1 MAEEDQ
7 ATIRCSNHRC
17 TRGNEIEGPQFLCRC
32 DSAFCSE
39 ACWIQGW
46 HAGHQA
52 SCPQRSLI
60 MAEAMGIT
68 ESDEPS
74 SQRRGTALLA
84 SIALRRRQTGAVK
97 FLQNE
102 ELDVTMPCEKSEGS
116 KSKGILLEAE
126 SSQCL
131 RPTTSPEKPSIEDFL
146 EIAELGT
153 GATGR
158 VTKVFHKGSGK
169 VFALKAIDRT
179 FVAEHRL
186 QQYVLREVA
195 TQFTLDHP
203 KVIRLHD
210 FFQDARRIYLLLEFA
225 PGGHL
230 FSLIRKQG
238 HLSEKQAASVFTDV
252 VQALVYLHSKGV
264 AHRDLKPENV
274 LLFEDGR
281 AKLADFGWCG
291 EMTEDGRK
299 TFCGTMDYLS
309 PEMISRDPHDH
320 RVDTWAAGV
329 LLYEMLVGQPPFQ
342 GRNTG
347 ESLNRILSGD
357 LRIPESVPKGAQNL
371 INGLLKVD
379 PSERLNLSVALG
391 ALWLEETSQRISRLS
406 TRGSCALPIST
417 LQASPSD
424 ASTSA
429 SVTSFTSCL
438 QPRMKRPMSF
448 SGESEALND
457 CVAEQSSSLEDSI
470 LGVIST
476 PALSLWNTFRGVDDN
491 VNEDN
496 NDSVSKSDIQEV
508 SHKDAPQRSFLLASC
523 LQPVSKELGRSSPF
537 MTSTLSASSSVD
549 QTSERV
555 STGLYPS
562 LLSHDDRQ
570 PKEKEEFHTKPKSWA
585 NTETYSAVQA
595 FVQKDSPVR
604 VLGKELKR
612 SMSLQQSSIE
622 AKLISP
628 TVIES
633 TEEGHSTDE
642 EDERVPCI
650 SFD

>member
-1 MAEEDQ
+1 MAEED
-7 ATIRCSNHRC
+7 RCSNHRC
-17 TRGNEIEGPQFLCRC
+17 TRGNETEGPQFLCRC
-32 DSAFCSE
+32 DAAFCSE

-52 SCPQRSLI
+52 SCPQRSL
-60 MAEAMGIT
+60 MMVEAMAIT

-84 SIALRRRQTGAVK
+84 SIALRRRQPGVVK
-97 FLQNE
+97 LRPME

-116 KSKGILLEAE
+116 KSKGILVDAE
-126 SSQCL
+126 SSQSL
-131 RPTTSPEKPSIEDFL
+131 RPEKPSIEDFL

-179 FVAEHRL
+179 FVAEHKL

-210 FFQDARRIYLLLEFA
+210 FFQDAQRIYLLLEFA

-238 HLSEKQAASVFTDV
+238 HLSEKQAASVFIDV

-274 LLFEDGR
+274 LLFEDGQ

-347 ESLNRILSGD
+347 ESLNRILTGD
-357 LRIPESVPKGAQNL
+357 LKIPESVPKGAQNL
-371 INGLLKVD
+371 ISGLLKVD
-379 PSERLNLSVALG
+379 PSERLDLSVALG
-391 ALWLEETSQRISRLS
+391 ALWLEETSQRTSRLS
-406 TRGSCALPIST
+406 TRGKCALPFSK

-424 ASTSA
+424 VSTSA

-438 QPRMKRPMSF
+438 QPRMKRPTSF
-448 SGESEALND
+448 SCESEASND
-457 CVAEQSSSLEDSI
+457 CTAEKSPSLEDSM
-470 LGVIST
+470 LGAIST
-476 PALSLWNTFRGVDDN
+476 PALSFWNTLRGLDEN
-491 VNEDN
+491 LNEDN
-496 NDSVSKSDIQEV
+496 TGSVSKSVVQEG
-508 SHKDAPQRSFLLASC
+508 SQRGFLLSSC
-523 LQPVSKELGRSSPF
+523 LQPVSKELGRLSPF
-537 MTSTLSASSSVD
+537 IAPTLSASSSVD
-549 QTSERV
+549 HTSGRV

-570 PKEKEEFHTKPKSWA
+570 PKEKEEFHTKPRSWA
-585 NTETYSAVQA
+585 NTDTYSAVQA

-612 SMSLQQSSIE
+612 SMSLQQPSVE
-622 AKLISP
+622 AKLISL
-628 TVIES
+628 TVVES

-642 EDERVPCI
+642 EDERVRCV